1 MWEKKDLDS
10 TKSTLTSGII
20 MCWERID
27 KREGSEQGTV
37 YWDQKWYEH
46 TVQRVSTE
54 SRKYTE
60 GNVHRQ
66 NEKQYMM
73 AMLCHSYTLDCS
85 TRHWRF
91 CLICFLP
98 QGSSQHF
105 NIYIINLNWSG
116 HSGVFW
122 LLAHLPSQLLLHVV
136 EVLAVFVPQ
145 AQQFNHVLCWIEGE
159 VRLHHFKNPTKF
171 SSDHLL
177 FHTDKSV
184 PQLIKCWPLIFFSLL
199 PTNIL
204 SPLVVFHSYNQWN
217 NQNRNVIINP
227 TLTT

>member
-27 KREGSEQGTV
+27 KREGSEQGRV

-145 AQQFNHVLCWIEGE
+145 AQQFNHVLCWIAELKEKSGSTIL
-159 VRLHHFKNPTKF
+159 RTQRSSALITCYSTLTKVFLNWSSADPWF
-171 SSDHLL
+171 SSLCCPPTFCPPLL
-177 FHTDKSV
+177 FS
-184 PQLIKCWPLIFFSLL
+184 
-199 PTNIL
+199 
-204 SPLVVFHSYNQWN
+204 
-217 NQNRNVIINP
+217 
-227 TLTT
+227 TLTISETTRIEMSL

>member
-1 MWEKKDLDS
+1 MWEKKNLDS

-27 KREGSEQGTV
+27 KREGSEQGRV

-60 GNVHRQ
+60 GNDHRQ
-66 NEKQYMM
+66 
-73 AMLCHSYTLDCS
+73 D
-85 TRHWRF
+85 
-91 CLICFLP
+91 
-98 QGSSQHF
+98 SSQHF

-136 EVLAVFVPQ
+136 EVLAVFVHQ
-145 AQQFNHVLCWIEGE
+145 AQQFNHVICRTEGKVKTPTISKPSE
-159 VRLHHFKNPTKF
+159 VQLWSLVPHMCPEGFFLQKKKQGNCFRG
-171 SSDHLL
+171 SS
-177 FHTDKSV
+177 
-184 PQLIKCWPLIFFSLL
+184 
-199 PTNIL
+199 
-204 SPLVVFHSYNQWN
+204 
-217 NQNRNVIINP
+217 
-227 TLTT
+227 

>member
-66 NEKQYMM
+66 NEKQWRCCVTATHWIAPPGTNAFAWYVFFLG
-73 AMLCHSYTLDCS
+73 AVHNTLIATSSRS
-85 TRHWRF
+85 TDLATQEF
-91 CLICFLP
+91 FGFLP
-98 QGSSQHF
+98 
-105 NIYIINLNWSG
+105 IC
-116 HSGVFW
+116 
-122 LLAHLPSQLLLHVV
+122 LASCSCMSL
-136 EVLAVFVPQ
+136 
-145 AQQFNHVLCWIEGE
+145 
-159 VRLHHFKNPTKF
+159 R
-171 SSDHLL
+171 
-177 FHTDKSV
+177 
-184 PQLIKCWPLIFFSLL
+184 SLL
-199 PTNIL
+199 SLSIRHSSLTMFSAELREKSGSTILRTQRSSALITCYSTLKLTKVFLKWSRADPRFSPTRCPPTFCCCC
-204 SPLVVFHSYNQWN
+204 SPLLQPCPEE
-217 NQNRNVIINP
+217 INETP
-227 TLTT
+227 E

>member
-1 MWEKKDLDS
+1 
-10 TKSTLTSGII
+10 

-66 NEKQYMM
+66 NEKQWRCCVT
-73 AMLCHSYTLDCS
+73 AT
-85 TRHWRF
+85 HWIAPPGTNAFAWYVFFPR
-91 CLICFLP
+91 
-98 QGSSQHF
+98 GSSQHF
-105 NIYIINLNWSG
+105 NRYIIKINWSG

-136 EVLAVFVPQ
+136 EVLAVFVHQ
-145 AQQFNHVLCWIEGE
+145 AQQFNHVLCRIEGE
-159 VRLHHFKNPTKF
+159 VRLHHFKNPTMF

>member
-60 GNVHRQ
+60 GNDHRQ
-66 NEKQYMM
+66 
-73 AMLCHSYTLDCS
+73 D
-85 TRHWRF
+85 
-91 CLICFLP
+91 
-98 QGSSQHF
+98 SSQHF

-145 AQQFNHVLCWIEGE
+145 AQQFNHVLCRIEGE
-159 VRLHHFKNPTKF
+159 VRLHHFKNPTMF

-204 SPLVVFHSYNQWN
+204 SPLVVLHCYNQWN

>member
-27 KREGSEQGTV
+27 KREGSEQGRV

-116 HSGVFW
+116 FLPICLASCSCMSLRSLLSLSLRHSSLTMFSAELKEKSGSTILRTQQSSALITCYSTLTKVFLNW
-122 LLAHLPSQLLLHVV
+122 SSADP
-136 EVLAVFVPQ
+136 
-145 AQQFNHVLCWIEGE
+145 W
-159 VRLHHFKNPTKF
+159 F
-171 SSDHLL
+171 SSLCCPPTFCPPLL
-177 FHTDKSV
+177 FS
-184 PQLIKCWPLIFFSLL
+184 
-199 PTNIL
+199 
-204 SPLVVFHSYNQWN
+204 
-217 NQNRNVIINP
+217 
-227 TLTT
+227 TLTISETTRIEMSL

>member
-1 MWEKKDLDS
+1 
-10 TKSTLTSGII
+10 

-73 AMLCHSYTLDCS
+73 TMLCHSYTLDCS

-98 QGSSQHF
+98 HNTLISTSSMSTDLATQEFFDFLPICLASCSCMSLRSLLSLSLRHSSFTMFSAELKEKSGSTMLRTQRCSALITCYSTLTKVF
-105 NIYIINLNWSG
+105 LNWS
-116 HSGVFW
+116 SADPW
-122 LLAHLPSQLLLHVV
+122 
-136 EVLAVFVPQ
+136 
-145 AQQFNHVLCWIEGE
+145 
-159 VRLHHFKNPTKF
+159 F
-171 SSDHLL
+171 SSLCCPPTFCPPLL
-177 FHTDKSV
+177 FS
-184 PQLIKCWPLIFFSLL
+184 
-199 PTNIL
+199 
-204 SPLVVFHSYNQWN
+204 
-217 NQNRNVIINP
+217 
-227 TLTT
+227 TLTMSETTRIEMSL